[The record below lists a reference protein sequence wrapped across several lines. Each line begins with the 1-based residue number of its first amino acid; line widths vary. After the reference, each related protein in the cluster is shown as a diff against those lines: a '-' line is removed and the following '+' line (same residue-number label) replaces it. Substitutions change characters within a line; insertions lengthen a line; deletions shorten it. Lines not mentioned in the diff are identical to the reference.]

1 VAYTPDWVPLADAL
15 KRVMAT
21 GVSEAEAKA
30 DLCNALADK
39 KIDVRVRISKSD
51 RARGGEVYSDGNVG
65 VPSHLAPTDFDW
77 KLSSPFAPWS
87 IGPRLG
93 EHYFWSGGW
102 EKRPIDLIELLTA
115 NVIDELVAGAGAKQV
130 QMADQ
135 TTMVAQPN
143 ADTENQGAQPRKG
156 SRTKREADRAAKALK
171 VLYPNGAIPGQDSV
185 SNKVLLNE
193 VNDLLKKMMPPLEPV
208 KMDSMQ
214 RAAKRRK

>member
-77 KLSSPFAPWS
+77 NLSSPFAPWS

-102 EKRPIDLIELLTA
+102 EKRPIDLIEVWTA
-115 NVIDELVAGAGAKQV
+115 NVIDELIAGAGPKQV
-130 QMADQ
+130 PIADQ

-156 SRTKREADRAAKALK
+156 NRTKREVDRAAQALND
-171 VLYPNGAIPGQDSV
+171 LYPNGAIPGQDSV

-193 VNDLLKKMMPPLEPV
+193 VNDLLKKMTPPLQPV
-208 KMDSMQ
+208 KMDSML

>member
-1 VAYTPDWVPLADAL
+1 VAYSPDWVLLADAL

-39 KIDVRVRISKSD
+39 KIDVRVRIAKSD
-51 RARGGEVYSDGNVG
+51 RARGGEVYSDGNVA

-93 EHYFWSGGW
+93 EHYFWIGGW
-102 EKRPIDLIELLTA
+102 EKRPIDLIELWTA
-115 NVIDELVAGAGAKQV
+115 NVIDELVAGVSAER
-130 QMADQ
+130 QMTDQ
-135 TTMVAQPN
+135 TAMVAQPN
-143 ADTENQGAQPRKG
+143 ADAENQGAQPRK
-156 SRTKREADRAAKALK
+156 RPKTEVARAAHALE
-171 VLYPNGAIPGQDSV
+171 VLYPDGAIPGQDSV
-185 SNKVLLNE
+185 SNKVLLKR
-193 VNDLLKKMMPPLEPV
+193 VNDSLKEMTPPLEPV
-208 KMDSMQ
+208 KMDSMK

>member
-143 ADTENQGAQPRKG
+143 ADTENQGARSRKG
-156 SRTKREADRAAKALK
+156 SRTKREADRAAQALK